1 MSEFFNIFDDIS
13 KKQILKTETGDSRIF
28 GVMTGI
34 VAKNYDGNMPGRV
47 CVTIPVRDTDANEL
61 KWARTAM
68 SASGSQYG
76 HYFLP
81 EIGDQVLVAFEQGN
95 IEKPFIIGCIPKDN
109 DSFLQKSVDEDN
121 QIKRI
126 VTKNGNTIHFED
138 NKEGEGEKDK
148 IKIETPKQ
156 AHTVVLDNENKK
168 IVIQDKE
175 KKCQIEMKTENGE
188 INVKANSKLTIEAG
202 NNIKIKMDGESGEI
216 KIEAVKLSVAASSKV
231 NIASD
236 GSAKFSGSQT
246 IIEAASVL
254 KENSSGM
261 VQIQGSPVKIG

>member
-1 MSEFFNIFDDIS
+1 
-13 KKQILKTETGDSRIF
+13 
-28 GVMTGI
+28 
-34 VAKNYDGNMPGRV
+34 
-47 CVTIPVRDTDANEL
+47 
-61 KWARTAM
+61 
-68 SASGSQYG
+68 
-76 HYFLP
+76 
-81 EIGDQVLVAFEQGN
+81 
-95 IEKPFIIGCIPKDN
+95 
-109 DSFLQKSVDEDN
+109 
-121 QIKRI
+121 
-126 VTKNGNTIHFED
+126 
-138 NKEGEGEKDK
+138 
-148 IKIETPKQ
+148 
-156 AHTVVLDNENKK
+156 
-168 IVIQDKE
+168 
-175 KKCQIEMKTENGE
+175 MKTENGE

>member
-1 MSEFFNIFDDIS
+1 
-13 KKQILKTETGDSRIF
+13 
-28 GVMTGI
+28 MTGI

-68 SASGSQYG
+68 PASGSQYG

-175 KKCQIEMKTENGE
+175 K
-188 INVKANSKLTIEAG
+188 NVR
-202 NNIKIKMDGESGEI
+202 
-216 KIEAVKLSVAASSKV
+216 
-231 NIASD
+231 
-236 GSAKFSGSQT
+236 
-246 IIEAASVL
+246 L
-254 KENSSGM
+254 K
-261 VQIQGSPVKIG
+261 